1 MRKIVVLAHDEDLSD
16 RVARAM
22 DRTATCVHVDPTAGN
37 APAMVRHLDPDMLV
51 VEAGSLYPGAGTGL
65 FERIAA
71 LREMFPDKPIVGIG
85 DELAAQ
91 TVLLVMRA
99 GANDFVERDSSID
112 ELRAQLSTH
121 FKARSQPR
129 AANTDSRLTVV
140 MAGRPDEN
148 ETHLAVNVAVQLAR
162 QTTTRDDVLL
172 VDLCLPSSEA
182 AIGLDLKPT
191 YTFHAALD
199 DVLRLDKTLVSTA
212 LARHEPSGLLL
223 LPLATGAEDVSDVS
237 PADILSILFM
247 LRAMFA
253 EVVVNVG
260 HLRHSGLIGQLLG
273 AASSVL
279 VVTTQHFA
287 AIKSLSDLIQTR
299 DLAGIIDHRVHLV
312 VAEYDE
318 KIDITAA
325 KIGEVLGITAVHTLP
340 PARTELIN
348 GFNSGRPLSLVRPE
362 APYVRAVR
370 SLLQSA
376 RGKDG
381 PVAAGRGRMSRV
393 LSWIGLL

>member
-22 DRTATCVHVDPTAGN
+22 ERAATCVHVDPAAGN
-37 APAMVRHLDPDMLV
+37 APAMIRHLDPDMLV
-51 VEAGSLYPGAGTGL
+51 VEAGTLYPGAGTGL

-71 LREMFPDKPIVGIG
+71 LREHYPDKPIVGIG

-112 ELRAQLSTH
+112 ELRAQLSAH
-121 FKARSQPR
+121 FKTRSQPR

-148 ETHLAVNVAVQLAR
+148 ETHLAVNVAVQLA
-162 QTTTRDDVLL
+162 QQASGKDEVVL
-172 VDLCLPSSEA
+172 VDLGLPGSEA
-182 AIGLDLKPT
+182 AVGLDLKPT
-191 YTFHAALD
+191 YTFHEALD
-199 DVLRLDKTLVSTA
+199 DVLRLDKTLVTSA

-247 LRAMFA
+247 LRAMFP

-260 HLRHSGLIGQLLG
+260 YLRHSGLIGQVLG
-273 AASSVL
+273 AASTVL
-279 VVTTQHFA
+279 MVTTQHFA
-287 AIKSLSDLIQTR
+287 SVKALSDLIQTR
-299 DLAGIIDHRVHLV
+299 DLTAMIDQRVHLL

-318 KIDITAA
+318 KIAITAE
-325 KIGEVLGITAVHTLP
+325 KIGEALAIDVVHPLP
-340 PARTELIN
+340 RARTELVN
-348 GFNSGRPLSLVRPE
+348 AFNSGKPLSLARPDS
-362 APYVRAVR
+362 PYVRAVR
-370 SLLQSA
+370 TLLQGLRA
-376 RGKDG
+376 KGRGKDTE
-381 PVAAGRGRMSRV
+381 RGRVAR
-393 LSWIGLL
+393 LLARIGLL